1 MQIATINASML
12 GIPFRLTFRHASA
25 ARSRTQTL
33 WVEARDASGVV
44 GYGESCPRDYVT
56 AETIAGAEAYLA
68 RHTAHWCSAIHD
80 YSSLKG
86 WADENR
92 SGIDANPSGWA
103 AVEMALL
110 DLMGKLQGRSMDS
123 LLGLPELAGTFRY
136 SAVLGDAT
144 PRAFEAQLAHYLK
157 AGFDQFKIKLAGDFN
172 RDAAKVTALKAAG
185 IAPRRVRAD
194 ANNLWSDAAT
204 VVDYLRGL
212 DYEFFALEEPLS
224 PGNHAGMMQI
234 AQALGCRIILD
245 ESLLRKEHLMPLYQA
260 PAVWIGNLRISKM
273 GGLLRSL
280 ELVGE
285 ARRLGLSLIVGA
297 HVGET
302 SLLTR
307 TALTAAHAAGNML
320 LAQEGAFG
328 THLLEH
334 DVIDPPLMFKA
345 GGLLEV
351 ADWNFAGQPGLGL
364 SLKVREFKRDIAP

>member
-1 MQIATINASML
+1 M
-12 GIPFRLTFRHASA
+12 
-25 ARSRTQTL
+25 
-33 WVEARDASGVV
+33 
-44 GYGESCPRDYVT
+44 
-56 AETIAGAEAYLA
+56 
-68 RHTAHWCSAIHD
+68 
-80 YSSLKG
+80 
-86 WADENR
+86 
-92 SGIDANPSGWA
+92 
-103 AVEMALL
+103 
-110 DLMGKLQGRSMDS
+110 
-123 LLGLPELAGTFRY
+123 
-136 SAVLGDAT
+136 
-144 PRAFEAQLAHYLK
+144 AHYLK

-185 IAPRRVRAD
+185 IAPSQVRAD

-307 TALTAAHAAGNML
+307 TALTVAHAAGNML

-334 DVIDPPLMFKA
+334 DVIEPPLMFKA

-364 SLKVREFKRDIAP
+364 TLKVCEFKRDIAP